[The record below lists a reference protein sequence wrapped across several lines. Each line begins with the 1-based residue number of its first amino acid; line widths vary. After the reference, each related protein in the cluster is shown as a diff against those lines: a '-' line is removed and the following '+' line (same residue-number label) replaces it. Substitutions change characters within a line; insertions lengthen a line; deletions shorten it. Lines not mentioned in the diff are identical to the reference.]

1 MTGVLAADIRSRH
14 RLWITNSCLIEKEEQ
29 I

>member
-1 MTGVLAADIRSRH
+1 MICALTADIRSRH
-14 RLWITNSCLIEKEEQ
+14 RSWITNSCLIEKEEQ